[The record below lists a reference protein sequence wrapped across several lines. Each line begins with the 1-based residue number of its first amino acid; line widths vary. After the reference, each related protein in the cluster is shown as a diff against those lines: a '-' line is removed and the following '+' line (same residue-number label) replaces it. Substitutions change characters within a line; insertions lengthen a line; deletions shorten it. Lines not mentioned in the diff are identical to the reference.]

1 MTAATDIDTDA
12 IHTSAAV
19 WAANMAKIGDLM
31 RERDPLR
38 IRAEAAEGALRLY
51 RAELL
56 NAEVL
61 RRQLVA
67 EIVEL
72 RFSRAEAH
80 VDAAQ
85 RPSAVIIPIREVVG

>member
-31 RERDPLR
+31 RERDLLR

-56 NAEVL
+56 NAEAL
-61 RRQLVA
+61 RQQLVA

-72 RFSRAEAH
+72 RFG
-80 VDAAQ
+80 Q
-85 RPSAVIIPIREVVG
+85 RPSAVIIPIREVVA

>member
-1 MTAATDIDTDA
+1 MTAATALDTDA
-12 IHTSAAV
+12 IHTSAAT
-19 WAANMAKIGDLM
+19 WAAHMVQIGDLT
-31 RERDPLR
+31 RENELLR
-38 IRAEAAEGALRLY
+38 IRLAAAEGALRLY

-67 EIVEL
+67 EVAEM

>member
-1 MTAATDIDTDA
+1 MYEIENDA
-12 IHTSAAV
+12 IRTSAAV
-19 WAANMAKIGDLM
+19 WAANMAKIGDLT
-31 RERDPLR
+31 RENELLR
-38 IRAEAAEGALRLY
+38 IRLAAAEGELRLY

-61 RRQLVA
+61 RRQLMAEVA
-67 EIVEL
+67 EL